1 MKGKIKMKTKTQN
14 FLCEY
19 AYKLTLVAMFGNVI
33 AFAVSP
39 KVTMLYKSM
48 AHALVNASP
57 YVAGAYL
64 SYMAMKWL
72 YVEIVCHKSGFY
84 KKEGQ

>member
-1 MKGKIKMKTKTQN
+1 MKTKTQN

-19 AYKLTLVAMFGNVI
+19 AYKLALVAAVGNLV

-39 KVTMLYKSM
+39 KLTMLYVAMFK
-48 AHALVNASP
+48 ALINTSP
-57 YVAGAYL
+57 YIAGAYL
-64 SYMAMKWL
+64 TYMAMRWL

-84 KKEGQ
+84 KKEVQ

>member
-1 MKGKIKMKTKTQN
+1 MKTKTQN

-19 AYKLTLVAMFGNVI
+19 AYKLALLAMVGNVVAWI
-33 AFAVSP
+33 LSP
-39 KVTMLYKSM
+39 KLTMLYVDMFK
-48 AHALVNASP
+48 ALINTSP

-64 SYMAMKWL
+64 TYVTMRWL

-84 KKEGQ
+84 KKEVQ